1 MWHSCV
7 YLNPGILLFV
17 LWVSQKCPLEPPLV
31 LCKEKMDQ
39 RNHLELL
46 MTALLKMD
54 QRHSLELLMRALLL
68 KKKIKVVRQGV
79 GVRTGSTVSTLG
91 GFYCKFSSA
100 WEPLDK

>member
-7 YLNPGILLFV
+7 YLNPRILLFV

-46 MTALLKMD
+46 MRALLKMD

>member
-7 YLNPGILLFV
+7 YLNPRILLFV
-17 LWVSQKCPLEPPLV
+17 LWVSQKCPL
-31 LCKEKMDQ
+31 DQ

-46 MTALLKMD
+46 MRALLKMD

-79 GVRTGSTVSTLG
+79 GVRTGSTVSILG